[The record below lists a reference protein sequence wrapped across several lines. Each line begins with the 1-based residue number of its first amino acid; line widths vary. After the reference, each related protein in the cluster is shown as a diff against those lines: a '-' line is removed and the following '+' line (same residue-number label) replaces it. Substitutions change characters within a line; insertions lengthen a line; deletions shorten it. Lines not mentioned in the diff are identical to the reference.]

1 MGNPRVTLPEELHD
15 LVRDV
20 VADLRSAARGFGRDA
35 APSDHA
41 TPVAERR
48 VVRQATILRLP
59 EAEDPAPSTPPSTTQ
74 LEEAALRP
82 RPEPELAPQEP
93 FPWPGEQRQR
103 AFLARL
109 EVASAV
115 PRGRQPARTRRVPVA
130 CRRASPLD
138 AARTSR
144 MLRVAIP
151 AVPLA
156 PATLTA
162 APSWV
167 REVAAT
173 LAAPAHAAPQSLVAT
188 PVVRPA
194 VAVPK
199 LEPVPSPSTDPAA
212 APPAAA
218 EESRPLWRD
227 AGGHLA
233 NLGIAAALSFVVMF
247 CALVVGLV
255 VTGHHLEQ
263 VVTGSMQPNIPIQS
277 LVVTER
283 IQVSQLRV
291 GDILVFPNP
300 NNTKETIVHRI
311 IWLSHDQS
319 GDVLVRTKGDYNA
332 APDAWTVKRQAS
344 ADADRV
350 IWVIPGGGTI
360 AGLLQEAGLW
370 GLVLLVIAVIGF
382 YGVRK
387 VRSILSEDEDEEADV
402 AAEPLS

>member
-1 MGNPRVTLPEELHD
+1 MGGGPPAAPPLFPEPGRRHRGTGAGGLLAPRNRFVAARCTSHRGRGPTIAPAGQNGRRRAGSAGDLALGNPRVTLPEELHD

-212 APPAAA
+212 APPRSGRREPPALARCG
-218 EESRPLWRD
+218 RPSGQPWDRRRAQLRGD
-227 AGGHLA
+227 VLRPGGGAGGDRPPPGAGGHRE
-233 NLGIAAALSFVVMF
+233 
-247 CALVVGLV
+247 
-255 VTGHHLEQ
+255 H
-263 VVTGSMQPNIPIQS
+263 
-277 LVVTER
+277 
-283 IQVSQLRV
+283 
-291 GDILVFPNP
+291 
-300 NNTKETIVHRI
+300 
-311 IWLSHDQS
+311 
-319 GDVLVRTKGDYNA
+319 
-332 APDAWTVKRQAS
+332 
-344 ADADRV
+344 
-350 IWVIPGGGTI
+350 
-360 AGLLQEAGLW
+360 
-370 GLVLLVIAVIGF
+370 
-382 YGVRK
+382 
-387 VRSILSEDEDEEADV
+387 
-402 AAEPLS
+402 AAEHTDPVAGGDRAHPGEPAPSRRYPGLSQSQQHQRDHRPPDHLAQPRPER